1 MPLLDR
7 KALTHFNWTLF
18 LLLMLLAGVGIL
30 NLYSAGSLRLDQG
43 MATTHFYRKQMFWLA
58 LGLATIPV
66 IIFFDY
72 RHLKGL
78 VWPLYGATLALLAY
92 VLFFGSSISGAKRWI
107 DLGPISFQPTELA
120 KVSVILLCAALLSRM
135 PGPVGWKGLGKVLLL
150 VALPV
155 GCILLQPDLGSGLNI
170 LMLVGGMLLFKGLNR
185 RILLTCLAGIPVLA
199 PATWFFLLD
208 YQKERILTFLNPHQE
223 PLGAGYNAIQ
233 SKIAIGSGQIWGKGF
248 LEGTQSQLRFLPA
261 KHTDFVFS
269 VFGEEWGFMGCVLLL
284 VLFCLFLYQLVLV
297 AGTSKDSFGAY
308 IASGVFFYFFWQ
320 ILINMGMVLGLLP
333 IVGIPLPF
341 FSYGGS
347 STLINFI
354 LLGLVFN
361 VSMRRYVFTQE

>member
-120 KVSVILLCAALLSRM
+120 KVSVIL
-135 PGPVGWKGLGKVLLL
+135 
-150 VALPV
+150 
-155 GCILLQPDLGSGLNI
+155 
-170 LMLVGGMLLFKGLNR
+170 
-185 RILLTCLAGIPVLA
+185 
-199 PATWFFLLD
+199 
-208 YQKERILTFLNPHQE
+208 
-223 PLGAGYNAIQ
+223 
-233 SKIAIGSGQIWGKGF
+233 
-248 LEGTQSQLRFLPA
+248 
-261 KHTDFVFS
+261 
-269 VFGEEWGFMGCVLLL
+269 
-284 VLFCLFLYQLVLV
+284 
-297 AGTSKDSFGAY
+297 
-308 IASGVFFYFFWQ
+308 
-320 ILINMGMVLGLLP
+320 
-333 IVGIPLPF
+333 
-341 FSYGGS
+341 
-347 STLINFI
+347 
-354 LLGLVFN
+354 
-361 VSMRRYVFTQE
+361 

>member
-7 KALTHFNWTLF
+7 RALAHFNWTLF
-18 LLLMLLAGVGIL
+18 LFLLLLSGVGIL
-30 NLYSAGSLRLDQG
+30 NLYSAGSLRLDKG
-43 MATTHFYRKQMFWLA
+43 VTTTYFYQKQIYWLA
-58 LGLATIPV
+58 LGMVTIPV
-66 IIFFDY
+66 MIFFDY
-72 RHLKGL
+72 RHLKGV
-78 VWPLYGATLALLAY
+78 VWPMYGLTLILLAY
-92 VLFFGSSISGAKRWI
+92 VLFFGVSISGARRWI
-107 DLGPISFQPTELA
+107 DLGAVSFQPTELA
-120 KVSVILLCAALLSRM
+120 KVSVILLCAALLARI
-135 PGPVGWKGLGKVLLL
+135 PGPVGWSGLAKVLLL
-150 VALPV
+150 VAIPV
-155 GCILLQPDLGSGLNI
+155 GFILLQPDLGSGLNI
-170 LMLVGGMLLFKGLNR
+170 LMLAGGMLLFKGLHR
-185 RILLTCLAGIPVLA
+185 RILATCLAGIPVIA
-199 PATWFFLLD
+199 PATWFLLLD

-248 LEGTQSQLRFLPA
+248 LEGTQSQLRFLPS

-269 VFGEEWGFMGCVLLL
+269 VFGEEWGFTGCALLL
-284 VLFCLFLYQLVLV
+284 GLFCLFLYQLVVV

-308 IASGVFFYFFWQ
+308 IACGIFFYFFWQ
-320 ILINMGMVLGLLP
+320 ILINMGMVLGLMP

-361 VSMRRYVFTQE
+361 ISMRRYVFTQE